1 MNWWQPHNFNE
12 KRRYLDGR
20 AQVIKALRG
29 FFDDNEFTEVDTP
42 VLQVCPVMDTH
53 IHAFRTDLKNLDLS
67 HRKTMYLQTS
77 PEFDMKKLLVAGM
90 ERIYQICPV
99 FRNAEGSSLHSTEF
113 TLLEWYR
120 AGADYRMLMDDSVD
134 ILRSIAGKMDIQYY
148 TYKGKTSD
156 PFKEWQIISVRDAF
170 TKFANI
176 DLALYLDDVSGFS
189 NVIAEL
195 GVRVTAEDSWDDLFH
210 AVMAE
215 KIEPY
220 LGVGVPT
227 ILYDYPVSMAALS
240 RKKMDD
246 PRFAERFEVYVC
258 GVELAN
264 AYSELT
270 DAQEQR
276 TRYKAEMALKQ
287 TLYGEIYP
295 PDENFFAALEHGLPE
310 SAGIALGVDRL
321 VMLSLGA
328 ENINDVLWAPVQTDV
343 ATLFR
348 T

>member
-1 MNWWQPHNFNE
+1 MSWWLPHNFAE
-12 KRRYLDGR
+12 KRPYLEGR
-20 AQVIKALRG
+20 ARVIKALRG
-29 FFDDNEFTEVDTP
+29 FFDDKGFTEVDTP
-42 VLQVCPVMDTH
+42 ILQVCPVMDTH

-67 HRKTMYLQTS
+67 QRKTMYLQTS

-90 ERIYQICPV
+90 DKIYQICPV
-99 FRNAEGSSLHSTEF
+99 FRNAEGSALHSPEF

-120 AGADYRMLMDDSVD
+120 AGADYRVLMDDSVD
-134 ILRSIAGKMDIQYY
+134 ILRSTADSLGIQNY
-148 TYKGKTSD
+148 TYKGITSD
-156 PFKEWQIISVRDAF
+156 PFKEWQKFSVCDAF
-170 TKFANI
+170 MEFTKI

-189 NVIAEL
+189 DAISEL
-195 GVRVTAEDSWDDLFH
+195 DVRVTPKDSWDDLFH

-240 RKKMDD
+240 RKKPDD
-246 PRFAERFEVYVC
+246 PRFAERFELYVC

-270 DAQEQR
+270 DAAEQR
-276 TRYKAEMALKQ
+276 ARYTSEMALKQ
-287 TLYGEIYP
+287 TLYGETYP
-295 PDENFFAALEHGLPE
+295 PDEEFFSALEHGLPE

-321 VMLSLGA
+321 VMLSLGV
-328 ENINDVLWAPVQTDV
+328 ENIDDVLWAPVQTD
-343 ATLFR
+343 
-348 T
+348 